1 MFTHN
6 AIFYDKTFDFKHS
19 IARKAYYYALVEV
32 ANIFISIIRIF
43 RVDMLIFNKCT
54 FKNTKIRKV
63 DNLFW
68 CGRFIHESL
77 LLNKI
82 S

>member
-32 ANIFISIIRIF
+32 AKTFKDAIKIFG
-43 RVDMLIFNKCT
+43 VDVLMFKKCT

-77 LLNKI
+77 LLTK
-82 S
+82 